1 MQSESSSSPPLP
13 SRAQRWWIIGAFF
26 ALTFLVYGGSLTSAF
41 VRWDDGLL
49 IYENPAIRS
58 ITPHT
63 LKTIFTTYDPEL
75 YIPLTFLSYQIDYLI
90 GGTTATIYHIQ
101 NLLWHTLNA
110 LLVAWL
116 LLVLTRRQ
124 WLALF
129 GGLLFALHPL
139 HTEAVVWASARKD
152 VLSTFFFLSSL
163 IAYLSYR
170 TNQKRTTYVWSLI
183 AFCFGMLAKVTVITL
198 PAILFLFDIHE
209 RRQWNR
215 RMLLEKLPYC
225 ALSILFGIIAW
236 IGKTGVLASSSLS
249 EKLLM
254 APKSAIFYLEKI
266 FAPGGLSVLY
276 PFVGE
281 VTLARP
287 DILVPFILFVAL
299 ILIALISLRWTRE
312 IFFGIAFF
320 LITVSPTLLNFA
332 KGDFFY
338 FASDRYAYVPS
349 IGIFFLIVL
358 AFGRFCHERTK
369 PCITAACFLL
379 IALGILAS
387 FQSRTW
393 KDSEALFT
401 QALRISP
408 DAYVARVNLGNVQ
421 RYRGDE
427 KGAIAS
433 YQTALAVIREKGR
446 TGPGLNRAES
456 KTLSNL
462 ASAQREQN
470 DFAAAQST
478 YKEALRLN
486 PQNVYA
492 LLGLGVVA
500 GQQGN
505 TVAAE
510 QYYRQ
515 AILTAPDFAPAQL
528 NLGALLV
535 GLNRLE
541 EGVTAYRA
549 ALDLNPFFPQAHYNL
564 GVALMKLNRPE
575 EAAAAYREAIRL
587 QPRFTAARLNLG
599 ILLFN
604 NEHLADEAAAQF
616 EAILA
621 YDPGNTQARSALA
634 QIRGK

>member
-1 MQSESSSSPPLP
+1 MTDVSPSSSALSARTTL
-13 SRAQRWWIIGAFF
+13 WWIIGVFF
-26 ALTFLVYGGSLTSAF
+26 FVTFLVYGSSLTNSF

-58 ITPHT
+58 ITPHS

-75 YIPLTFLSYQIDYLI
+75 YIPLTFFSYQLDYLL
-90 GGTTATIYHIQ
+90 GGTSATIYHIQ
-101 NLLWHTLNA
+101 NLFWHTLNA

-116 LLVLTRRQ
+116 MQKLTRRG

-139 HTEAVVWASARKD
+139 HTEAVAWASARKD
-152 VLSTFFFLSSL
+152 VLSTFFFLLSL
-163 IAYLSYR
+163 ITYLQYR
-170 TNQKRTTYVWSLI
+170 SDHRRRTYYGSLA
-183 AFCFGMLAKVTVITL
+183 AFLFGLLAKVTVLTL
-198 PAILFLFDIHE
+198 PVLLLLFDIRE
-209 RRQWNR
+209 RRTWDR
-215 RMLLEKLPYC
+215 KMLLEKLPYL
-225 ALSILFGIIAW
+225 ALSILFGAIAW
-236 IGKTGVLASSSLS
+236 VGKTGVLASSSLN

-266 FAPGGLSVLY
+266 FAPSGLSVLY
-276 PFVGE
+276 PFAGS
-281 VTLARP
+281 VTLSRL
-287 DILVPFILFVAL
+287 DILIPLLLFVAL

-369 PCITAACFLL
+369 PCIIAACFLL
-379 IALGILAS
+379 AALGGLSAL
-387 FQSRTW
+387 QARTW
-393 KDSEALFT
+393 KDSESLFT
-401 QALRISP
+401 QALNISP
-408 DAYVARVNLGNVQ
+408 DAYVANVNLGNVQ

-427 KGAIAS
+427 ELAIAS
-433 YQTALAVIREKGR
+433 YKTALAVIRTKGR
-446 TGPGLNRAES
+446 SGPGLNRAES

-462 ASAQREQN
+462 ASAEREQN
-470 DFAAAQST
+470 DFAEAKST
-478 YKEALRLN
+478 YEEALRLN

-500 GQQGN
+500 GQQGDN
-505 TVAAE
+505 ASAE
-510 QYYRQ
+510 RYYRQ
-515 AILTAPDFAPAQL
+515 AILSAPDFAPAQL

-535 GLNRLE
+535 GLNQLE

-549 ALDLNPFFPQAHYNL
+549 ALNLNPFFPQAHYNL
-564 GVALMKLNRPE
+564 GVALTKLNRPE
-575 EAAAAYREAIRL
+575 EAESAYREAIRL
-587 QPRFTAARLNLG
+587 QPKYTAARLNLG
-599 ILLFN
+599 ILLYN
-604 NEHLADEAAAQF
+604 KRSVEDATAQF

-621 YDPGNTQARSALA
+621 YDPGNAQARSALA